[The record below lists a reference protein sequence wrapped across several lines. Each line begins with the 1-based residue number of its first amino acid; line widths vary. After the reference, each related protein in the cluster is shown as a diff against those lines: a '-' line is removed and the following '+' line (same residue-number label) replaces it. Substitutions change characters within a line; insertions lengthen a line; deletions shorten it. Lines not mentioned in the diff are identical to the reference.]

1 MYALMDIFI
10 EDTHTRTA
18 YMFRSY
24 WGLLCVITLYCSIR
38 IMDMP
43 CSILN
48 YSILYYKILYWD
60 VRPYDFI
67 ILLSLHSKYV
77 FALFALSF
85 RDPNTIV
92 LLLLTISVM
101 SYISQFTQIIK
112 SNPAVKLWCWKSF
125 SIGRIRGRLTISYN

>member
-24 WGLLCVITLYCSIR
+24 WGLPCVITLYCSIH

-48 YSILYYKILYWD
+48 YSILYYKLLYRD
-60 VRPYDFI
+60 VRPYHFMLLVPLQSKYSLCLHSHAEI
-67 ILLSLHSKYV
+67 QIHLFCCCWRSLLCRIYPNSPKLSIWILLGNFDVEK
-77 FALFALSF
+77 LFQ
-85 RDPNTIV
+85 
-92 LLLLTISVM
+92 SVEFE
-101 SYISQFTQIIK
+101 SVWLF
-112 SNPAVKLWCWKSF
+112 
-125 SIGRIRGRLTISYN
+125 SYN